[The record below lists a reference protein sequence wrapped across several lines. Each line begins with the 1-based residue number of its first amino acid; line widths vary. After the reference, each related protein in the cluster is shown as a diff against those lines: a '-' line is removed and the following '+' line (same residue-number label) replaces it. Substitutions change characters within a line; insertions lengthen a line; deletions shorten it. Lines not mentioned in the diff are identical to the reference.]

1 MESTNEKRVSNVD
14 SLKKVEMTPMG
25 VAMVVFCLVAAGCF
39 GIEEMIPEAGPGM
52 TILMLILF
60 PFIWGL
66 PISLQIA
73 EMGSIIPSEGG
84 LLTWCRETMGEFWGW
99 QAGFWG
105 GLTIWL
111 SNAEYC
117 VLVAGYIEKYIPMS
131 PTGKYAVEIGMVL
144 LFSFINIIGIKEV
157 SILDTIFT
165 IATIAAFGAVMVV
178 GFANWNFNPIEP
190 FYNHEEGVLHSIG
203 GSIAVCI
210 WMFCGYECIS
220 NMAQEVKNPQVI
232 PKGLILSQPIIGLSY
247 VLPTLA
253 ALAAVGSWNKWAVES
268 GDGTVGYI
276 DVLIQYAGNW
286 AAIAFLVIAV
296 VSNCAIFS
304 SYIAPGAR
312 LFFVLADDFMF
323 PRGLCKVSRRFK
335 SPHVAIIVLA
345 CITIVCCKLDFETLV
360 MATTPL
366 QLFLYILLAVAVLRM
381 RKMYPAEWRKEK
393 GLYVVPFGKP
403 GLYISIVL
411 SFGISCIAIYLNG
424 IPYFIASFILMILS
438 LVIYCLCKWRY
449 GGLVNINE
457 EAYPLNRRTRLG
469 LGDTINIGLFILIF
483 GVMSLAGAGV
493 FSWYEGSYGKEYYF
507 EEFGNTVFGNF
518 DLQVSIC
525 LWAGL
530 AMTIAGA
537 AVFYIGLKN
546 EKPLLKQTEAL
557 RKKERDDMICS
568 LHGWKSL

>member
-73 EMGSIIPSEGG
+73 EMGSIIPSKGG

-366 QLFLYILLAVAVLRM
+366 QLFLYILLAVAVL
-381 RKMYPAEWRKEK
+381 
-393 GLYVVPFGKP
+393 
-403 GLYISIVL
+403 
-411 SFGISCIAIYLNG
+411 
-424 IPYFIASFILMILS
+424 
-438 LVIYCLCKWRY
+438 
-449 GGLVNINE
+449 
-457 EAYPLNRRTRLG
+457 
-469 LGDTINIGLFILIF
+469 
-483 GVMSLAGAGV
+483 
-493 FSWYEGSYGKEYYF
+493 
-507 EEFGNTVFGNF
+507 
-518 DLQVSIC
+518 
-525 LWAGL
+525 
-530 AMTIAGA
+530 
-537 AVFYIGLKN
+537 
-546 EKPLLKQTEAL
+546 
-557 RKKERDDMICS
+557 
-568 LHGWKSL
+568 